1 MFNLLCWSL
10 HHTVSW
16 LQSISPRNSLY
27 EMHLLCVQL
36 LVMVHLAE
44 TGCAV
49 SSRSTCYFISTK
61 RHTSRKAILFLPSQ
75 YPEIRRTSCIGLR
88 VTYDHK
94 TKILHHSDDVQNSAI
109 CWWNSFSNRY
119 SWSLPSWGI
128 GWDSGIWHIFFC
140 SLCYTDIVEPCNKLK
155 YYCFHSEPDLDM
167 NTVSFSSSFDSYF
180 QSTSSFFVLLF

>member
-10 HHTVSW
+10 HHSVSW

-88 VTYDHK
+88 VTYDLHIRPRFFIIQMMSK
-94 TKILHHSDDVQNSAI
+94 TLLSAGGTLLATDTPGVFPPGELVETVASDI
-109 CWWNSFSNRY
+109 
-119 SWSLPSWGI
+119 
-128 GWDSGIWHIFFC
+128 
-140 SLCYTDIVEPCNKLK
+140 
-155 YYCFHSEPDLDM
+155 
-167 NTVSFSSSFDSYF
+167 
-180 QSTSSFFVLLF
+180 SFFAAFVILTLLNPAINWSIIVSIRNQIWIWTL